1 MSVSMSAPVLT
12 ASEAV
17 DTLRDA
23 LTRAADGDQS
33 AAAEAAALFEALDA
47 YLRETNPLP
56 SQWRSSAGWHS
67 NTEPETITESVQ
79 MSFFDDQQAPV
90 VPAPIVVAPEVPVQP
105 AVAMLPSPGTQSI
118 PTAPV
123 ASATTPTAGTPLS
136 DVQDWLRQRLDD
148 GVRCPACDQFA
159 KVYRRNIYATLAKHL
174 ISMWT
179 MGGPHR
185 RFLSLSQDLN
195 QGGGDMGKMRYWG
208 LVDEE
213 STVLGENGRQGYWRL
228 TTLGVDFVL
237 GRVTLPKYAYIYDG
251 VCLRLDG
258 PQVSIGDAL
267 GKKFNYA
274 ALMEPAA

>member
-1 MSVSMSAPVLT
+1 MSVSISAPVLT

-56 SQWRSSAGWHS
+56 AQWRSSAGWHS
-67 NTEPETITESVQ
+67 DTDPETGPGSVQ
-79 MSFFDDQQAPV
+79 MSFFDEEPSTTGPV
-90 VPAPIVVAPEVPVQP
+90 VVAPEVPVQP
-105 AVAMLPSPGTQSI
+105 AMAMLPSPGTQSI
-118 PTAPV
+118 PVAPV
-123 ASATTPTAGTPLS
+123 ASAATPTAGTSLA

-148 GVRCPACDQFA
+148 GARCPACDQFA

-185 RFLSLSQDLN
+185 RFLSLSQDLS

-208 LVDEE
+208 LVEEE

-258 PQVSIGDAL
+258 PQVAISDAL

-274 ALMEPAA
+274 ALMATAA